1 MQPFNFFSNIL
12 FTNTCV
18 ICIAL
23 VQLHSWFVINKSN
36 FVLSKNPV
44 NMNPALLNT
53 TCTSISFVFSSISR
67 KYDPSR
73 RPKFTP
79 IFLNSRSGCCFLSSS
94 NVSSKIVSFRETNTT
109 FNPCSANSFAK
120 DLPIPD
126 DAPVTKAH
134 FAPLYFFF
142 KFCVG
147 MNETMSLGTQY
158 ERYVMAP
165 KNANMMST
173 KTCTSSLCTKD
184 FTFECARSNTLRI
197 ASIFNVFCVGSCR
210 APPRKEKPPILD

>member
-1 MQPFNFFSNIL
+1 MHPFNFFSNIL

-53 TCTSISFVFSSISR
+53 TCTSISFVCSSISR

-79 IFLNSRSGCCFLSSS
+79 IFLNSRSGYCFLSSS
-94 NVSSKIVSFRETNTT
+94 NVSSKIVSFRETKTT
-109 FNPCSANSFAK
+109 FKPCPANSFAK

-126 DAPVTKAH
+126 DAPGPS
-134 FAPLYFFF
+134 PLRAFVFLLQVLRRHEGHDEF
-142 KFCVG
+142 R
-147 MNETMSLGTQY
+147 NPI

-165 KNANMMST
+165 KNAT
-173 KTCTSSLCTKD
+173 
-184 FTFECARSNTLRI
+184 
-197 ASIFNVFCVGSCR
+197 
-210 APPRKEKPPILD
+210 